1 MVLTHS
7 LIATSLDIMSSEMV
21 ALVVLLVCFIAIVA
35 AEGETSFSIEHSMD
49 NGRTYHVRSKFSY
62 DKSKKEI
69 KHTKVTEE
77 SELNSLRTL
86 LASDISSLTSTSPA
100 TNHSL
105 YQIRTLS
112 NPQDSNSPYIY
123 AAIPACDLQRS
134 GYKEKIVLHFDY
146 KNSIIGLGYSA
157 PIIAKP
163 RDCNPHDVKTNITIS
178 TQLETGVIEPAQA
191 IPVVANGIRP
201 PYYGNIKLDVD
212 VDKSN
217 PKGQQTFFQRYW
229 YIMLLIVY
237 YMFRFGGGIGD
248 DEKGATD
255 AKEKKTK

>member
-1 MVLTHS
+1 MGGYHSYSLTYPISFNSNNPYLYVL
-7 LIATSLDIMSSEMV
+7 II
-21 ALVVLLVCFIAIVA
+21 
-35 AEGETSFSIEHSMD
+35 
-49 NGRTYHVRSKFSY
+49 RTYHVRSKFSY

-146 KNSIIGLGYSA
+146 KNSIIG
-157 PIIAKP
+157 K
-163 RDCNPHDVKTNITIS
+163 
-178 TQLETGVIEPAQA
+178 
-191 IPVVANGIRP
+191 IRP
-201 PYYGNIKLDVD
+201 LSYLNLI
-212 VDKSN
+212 
-217 PKGQQTFFQRYW
+217 TH
-229 YIMLLIVY
+229 LLILL
-237 YMFRFGGGIGD
+237 FRVRIQRSNYS
-248 DEKGATD
+248 
-255 AKEKKTK
+255 KTS